1 MSSRLPCLFD
11 VTKTLDAAAHE
22 LISGIAPHLCMET
35 GESQLKWI
43 GMFAVITPLTMWVSS
58 CGAKRTHLEKQMPD
72 F

>member
-35 GESQLKWI
+35 G
-43 GMFAVITPLTMWVSS
+43 
-58 CGAKRTHLEKQMPD
+58 GAN
-72 F
+72 